1 MGKFG
6 TCINILNYSVVVH
19 SMCIFCETINGYFA
33 VVIQKS
39 NMIFNDS
46 LSLKIFASN
55 SNIIVRDFNGVF
67 NKTLELENE
76 LENILN

>member
-6 TCINILNYSVVVH
+6 TCINILNYSGVVH
-19 SMCIFCETINGYFA
+19 SMCIFYETINGYFT

-46 LSLKIFASN
+46 LSLKIFA
-55 SNIIVRDFNGVF
+55 IARDFNGVF
-67 NKTLELENE
+67 NKILELENE
-76 LENILN
+76 VENILN